1 MSSERVWCE
10 YRAHY
15 DGSRYW
21 SGVHSGYSNSGR
33 AVLADLIGSAAFDEL
48 PFNWAWANQ
57 VHSSIA
63 VNVTEPGLQ
72 GSADALWTTAPNI
85 GLLIQ
90 TADCVPIILFSDN
103 GVGLI
108 HAGWRGIVNGVIQ
121 NTVLQMR
128 KECSFLKAIIA
139 PCISQDC
146 YEVGEEVVSTFIAN
160 GIPREVFCREASP
173 RPYIDLRSAVTHLLA
188 ALDVELLYCDSRC
201 TYSDTTLASYRRDGP
216 LAARIITAVA
226 LL

>member
-1 MSSERVWCE
+1 MSSERLWSE
-10 YRAHY
+10 YRVHY

-21 SGVHSGYSNSGR
+21 SGIHSGYASSGR
-33 AVLADLIGSAAFDEL
+33 AVLADLIGSAAFGDL
-48 PFNWAWANQ
+48 PFQWAWANQ
-57 VHSSIA
+57 IHSSVA

-72 GSADALWTTAPNI
+72 GSADALWTTSPNI

-90 TADCVPIILFSDN
+90 TADCVPIILFADK

-121 NTVLQMR
+121 NTILQMTR
-128 KECSFLKAIIA
+128 ECSFLKAIIA
-139 PCISQDC
+139 PCISKDC
-146 YEVGEEVVSTFIAN
+146 YEVGEEVVSAFISS
-160 GIPREVFCREASP
+160 GIPREIFCLEANP
-173 RPYIDLRSAVTHLLA
+173 RPYIDLRSAVKHVLA
-188 ALDVELLYCDSRC
+188 SLEVELLYCDSRC
-201 TYSDTTLASYRRDGP
+201 TYSDESLASYRRDGP